1 MIFDELTSNFL
12 GYNKLRN
19 LINTDNIAFLID
31 DLLVVIDIKEEYNKL
46 VEVILDRV
54 EKNNLYIKSKMYI
67 KDKEG

>member
-1 MIFDELTSNFL
+1 VIFDELTSNFL

-67 KDKEG
+67 KDKED

>member
-1 MIFDELTSNFL
+1 VIFDELTSNFL